1 MQMDVFF
8 CGVVFWILFFCICR
22 LHHKVPEWPWYQLC
36 ITVIYQPVTRSETY
50 QLLTFYTTD
59 CKQDQ
64 PLWTTSIWYST
75 GTHVCKWTLQHCFL
89 AWTWTQCSAVHSSI
103 NVDTQHMVHMNFLY
117 SQTTA
122 IQPSY
127 TGCPRRNVPDFGR
140 VFLMLKYTNITQK
153 TYVQSWMVKEI
164 MAREKCGLLAGPR
177 TVPVSWQSYP
187 CPSLSVVSYDS
198 SSAHARLI
206 PECVVSLVKSPLGSH
221 LSCIVL
227 GTLRTT
233 MTRVR
238 VFL

>member
-1 MQMDVFF
+1 MLNCD
-8 CGVVFWILFFCICR
+8 
-22 LHHKVPEWPWYQLC
+22 HHM
-36 ITVIYQPVTRSETY
+36 IYQP
-50 QLLTFYTTD
+50 
-59 CKQDQ
+59 C
-64 PLWTTSIWYST
+64 
-75 GTHVCKWTLQHCFL
+75 
-89 AWTWTQCSAVHSSI
+89 QCLV
-103 NVDTQHMVHMNFLY
+103 
-117 SQTTA
+117 A
-122 IQPSY
+122 IQPVFWFNVVQSYIALPSSDFPY

-140 VFLMLKYTNITQK
+140 VFLMLKYTDITQN
-153 TYVQSWMVKEI
+153 TYIQSWTVKEK

-206 PECVVSLVKSPLGSH
+206 PECAVSLVTSPLGSH

-233 MTRVR
+233 MTWVR